1 MDLKAVIAGVSFAL
15 MWSSAFTSA
24 RIVVQDAPPLAVLSV
39 RFLISGLIAVSIAAA
54 LGQSA
59 RLSRPHWIAVI
70 LFGICQ
76 NALYL
81 GLAFIALQTIEA
93 SVAVIIA
100 SLLPLAVAFFSRLF
114 FGERLSW
121 LGFVGLVIGF
131 AGAVMIMSGRV
142 ASGNVDMTGIALMVT
157 ALLSLTAATL
167 LLRDAL
173 PRGDVLMIVG
183 LQMLV
188 GSIVLLPFALALD
201 TWQVN
206 WGWRLAGA
214 FTYTILVPGI
224 AATVTWFW
232 LVRRIGPTR
241 AATYHFLNPFLGVA
255 VAALVLNE
263 TVSLR
268 DLAGVAIVAGGILA
282 VQLSRRPKSVLPR
295 Q

>member
-1 MDLKAVIAGVSFAL
+1 MDIKAVIAGVGFAL

-24 RIVVQDAPPLAVLSV
+24 RIVVMDAPPLAALSV
-39 RFLISGLIAVSIAAA
+39 RFLVSGLLAISIAAL

-59 RLSRPHWIAVI
+59 RLSRGHWGAVA

-81 GLAFIALQTIEA
+81 GLIFVALQWYEA

-100 SLLPLAVAFFSRLF
+100 SLLPLVVAAASWLIFK
-114 FGERLSW
+114 EKLSW
-121 LGFVGLVIGF
+121 LGIGGLVTGCIG
-131 AGAVMIMSGRV
+131 VILIMGGRIGSG
-142 ASGNVDMTGIALMVT
+142 GVDLAGIALMGGG
-157 ALLSLTAATL
+157 LLSLAAATL

-173 PRGDVLMIVG
+173 PRGNLLMIVG

-188 GSIVLLPFALALD
+188 GSLVLLPVALAFD
-201 TWQVN
+201 TWQVQ
-206 WGWRLAGA
+206 WTWRLAA
-214 FTYTILVPGI
+214 SFTYTTLVPGI

-255 VAALVLNE
+255 VAALVLGE
-263 TVSLR
+263 TIGLR
-268 DLAGVAIVAGGILA
+268 DIAGVVIVAAGILA
-282 VQLSRRPKSVLPR
+282 VQISRRSKAVPPA
-295 Q
+295 